1 MRKTVLV
8 TGASRGIGRA
18 IAVQFA
24 SEGFDIVVN
33 YHSNEDKAMETVDMA
48 KTFGV
53 KAIAIK
59 ADVSQFEEAQSLVEA
74 SIAELGSLF
83 VLVNNA
89 GITRDGL
96 LARMKEQDFDDVIDI
111 NLKSVFNCCRFIAPH
126 MMKQREGRIIN
137 ISSVTGIIGNAGQVN
152 YSASK
157 AGVLGLT
164 KSMARELA
172 GRNITVNAIAPG
184 YVVTDM
190 TESLPQ
196 LTKDKL
202 AELIPLK
209 RLGQPEDIAKMAS
222 FLASDGAG
230 YITGQVFCVD
240 GGLAI

>member
-1 MRKTVLV
+1 MHKAALV
-8 TGASRGIGRA
+8 TGASRGIGKA
-18 IAVQFA
+18 IAVQLA
-24 SEGFDIVVN
+24 ADGFDVVVN
-33 YHSNEDKAMETVDMA
+33 YQNNGEKAQETVELA
-48 KTFGV
+48 KSFGV
-53 KAIAIK
+53 RAIAIK
-59 ADVSQFEEAQSLVEA
+59 ADVSCFEEAQSLVEA
-74 SIAELGSLF
+74 AISELGGLF

-96 LARMKEQDFDDVIDI
+96 LARMKQQDFDDVIDV
-111 NLKSVFNCCRFIAPH
+111 NLKSVFNCCRFAAAY

-137 ISSVTGIIGNAGQVN
+137 ISSVAGILGNAGQTN

-157 AGVLGLT
+157 AGVLGMT

-172 GRNITVNAIAPG
+172 PRNITVNAIAPG

-196 LTKDKL
+196 QAKEKL
-202 AELIPLK
+202 LELIPLK
-209 RLGQPEDIAKMAS
+209 RLGKPEDIAKMVS

-230 YITGQVFCVD
+230 YITGQVLSVD